1 MRVPAA
7 VVPDG
12 GGLGAM
18 FENVIGGVVSLG
30 ILVYLLW
37 ALLEP
42 ERF

>member
-1 MRVPAA
+1 V
-7 VVPDG
+7 
-12 GGLGAM
+12 M
-18 FENVIGGVVSLG
+18 FENVIGGMVSLG

>member
-1 MRVPAA
+1 VEDDR
-7 VVPDG
+7 
-12 GGLGAM
+12 AM
-18 FENVIGGVVSLG
+18 FENVIGGGVSLG

>member
-1 MRVPAA
+1 
-7 VVPDG
+7 
-12 GGLGAM
+12 M

>member
-1 MRVPAA
+1 MKR
-7 VVPDG
+7 
-12 GGLGAM
+12 M
-18 FENVIGGVVSLG
+18 IENVIGGVVSLG

>member
-1 MRVPAA
+1 MI
-7 VVPDG
+7 
-12 GGLGAM
+12 
-18 FENVIGGVVSLG
+18 ENVVGGVVSLG

>member
-1 MRVPAA
+1 VWSDRS
-7 VVPDG
+7 
-12 GGLGAM
+12 M

-30 ILVYLLW
+30 ILVYLVW